1 MEKFEALKNKDGK
14 ICILI
19 VEDSATQ
26 AQKLQFLLE
35 QENFAVHW
43 ADNGNKGLEFLET
56 QLPVIIISDV
66 LMPEMDGFKFCSIVK
81 NDSRYKH
88 IPVILLTT
96 LSDPQDIIKGLES
109 GADNFITK
117 PYEKDYLLSRIEYIL
132 SNLKL
137 RRGVAKRT
145 SEMGL
150 EIFFAGKKYY
160 ISSEKM
166 QIVDLL
172 FSTYEAVIQ
181 KNIEL
186 KRLNTELKN
195 AADNIRVLKGL
206 IPICANC
213 KKVRNDDGFWEQVEV
228 YVRDH
233 SEADFSHSMCPACL
247 AEFYPN
253 VKLEEKKDSRD

>member
-1 MEKFEALKNKDGK
+1 MSKPGFKKKEDGRMT
-14 ICILI
+14 ILI

-26 AQKLQFLLE
+26 AQKLQFFLE
-35 QENFAVHW
+35 EEHFDVHW
-43 ADNGNKGLEFLET
+43 AENGKKALEYLET
-56 QLPVIIISDV
+56 EIPTIIISDV
-66 LMPEMDGFKFCSIVK
+66 LMPEMNGFELCALVK
-81 NDSRYKH
+81 KDSRFKN

-96 LSDPQDIIKGLES
+96 LSDPQDIIRGLES

-132 SNLKL
+132 SNQKL
-137 RRGVAKRT
+137 RQDTRKRT

-150 EIFFAGKKYY
+150 EIFFSGKKYF
-160 ISSEKM
+160 ITSEKM

-186 KRLNTELKN
+186 ERLNKELKTAN
-195 AADNIRVLKGL
+195 DNIRVLKGL

-228 YVRDH
+228 YIRDH
-233 SEADFSHSMCPACL
+233 SEADFSHSICPNCIKEL
-247 AEFYPN
+247 YPN
-253 VKLEEKKDSRD
+253 INLDSKIER